1 MLLVIT
7 WVLPRR
13 CVAQHIESG
22 EANWVPDG
30 VALDSGDNLTFV
42 AQMGV
47 GEQPGAILGAWD
59 PQILATWGPGIVST
73 FGVDGTPV
81 DFVFSGATT
90 INNPWIYDFVRGGQ
104 RGQLL
109 AAPTFWLS
117 FNTNGTVGFN
127 NGTFIVTYRIVKIGI
142 WEFLGMLQSQS

>member
-1 MLLVIT
+1 M
-7 WVLPRR
+7 
-13 CVAQHIESG
+13 AQHIAGSG

-30 VALDSGDNLTFV
+30 GALEESGNLSFV

-47 GEQPGAILGAWD
+47 GEEPDAIVGAWD
-59 PQILATWGPGIVST
+59 PQVLATWGPGIGFTIGEVGVSPE
-73 FGVDGTPV
+73 GVVGGP
-81 DFVFSGATT
+81 FV
-90 INNPWIYDFVRGGQ
+90 INNPWVYDFVRGGQ

-117 FNTNGTVGFN
+117 FNTNGTTALN
-127 NGTFIVTYRIVKIGI
+127 NGTYIVTYRIVKIGI